1 MFVSRFDVTSGL
13 SLVEAL
19 FVRQATLAKG
29 TTFGLASLSTPTL
42 MLCVA
47 GVLLPNALS
56 VGALLAGI
64 GSPPRTAA
72 IFAYA
77 ALALGARIAKPSIV
91 VALYLAIAAYDTVS
105 TVALLFNL
113 APSEVGLA
121 LNLSAELKLFHS
133 PLYIALILGLAGLV
147 IANIAFLILKRDIL
161 RRGNPAVMAVL
172 ALVFGATDLLANTS
186 PHYQFG
192 TLYGANKPME
202 SAGEESGF
210 RRTLLTARPRNAL
223 MVMVEAMGHF
233 ADPAKQ
239 AILLQPF
246 RDANLLKRYDVKIG
260 TTTYYGSTT
269 HAEMR
274 ELCNTRQT
282 YLEVMKDD
290 SIVCLP
296 ELVDQRGYQT
306 VSLHN
311 FTSAFFGRHDWYPK
325 LGFEKRIFGQDVIDD
340 MQRLCGGPFRGPC
353 DVDLIPMIGKQLRQA
368 KQPTFFYWMTLST
381 HVPIAPGEGTPR
393 LDCKNQGGAIGHVE
407 VCYMTEM
414 WIDLFEGVARVA
426 ADIAPMEIL
435 IVGDHAPPLW
445 SKAGRE
451 LFTPGKVTWIRLT
464 PRSFRTSR
472 AR

>member
-1 MFVSRFDVTSGL
+1 M
-13 SLVEAL
+13 
-19 FVRQATLAKG
+19 RQATLAKG
-29 TTFGLASLSTPTL
+29 TTIGLAWFSNPTL
-42 MLCVA
+42 LLCVA

-77 ALALGARIAKPSIV
+77 ALALAARIAKPTIV
-91 VALYLAIAAYDTVS
+91 AALYLAIAAYDTVS

-121 LNLSAELKLFHS
+121 LNLTAELKLFHS
-133 PLYIALILGLAGLV
+133 PLYIALVLGLAALV
-147 IANIAFLILKRDIL
+147 IANITFLIWKRDTL
-161 RRGNPAVMAVL
+161 RRGNPAVMAL
-172 ALVFGATDLLANTS
+172 IAFAFGAADLLANTS

-210 RRTLLTARPRNAL
+210 RRTVLAAKPRNAL

-239 AILLQPF
+239 AILLQSF

-274 ELCNTRQT
+274 ELCNTRQS
-282 YLEVMKDD
+282 YLDVLRDD
-290 SIVCLP
+290 TIVCLP
-296 ELVDQRGYQT
+296 ELLDDRGYQT

-325 LGFEKRIFGQDVIDD
+325 LGFEKRIFGQDVIDS

-353 DVDLIPMIGKQLRQA
+353 DVDLIPMIGKQLREA

-381 HVPIAPGEGTPR
+381 HVPVAPREGTPR
-393 LDCKNQGGAIGHVE
+393 LGCENHGGAVGHVE
-407 VCYMTEM
+407 VCHMTEM
-414 WIDLFEGVARVA
+414 WLDLFDGLARMAVN
-426 ADIAPMEIL
+426 APLMEIL

-464 PRSFRTSR
+464 PRGN
-472 AR
+472 ARNGRVQ

>member
-1 MFVSRFDVTSGL
+1 
-13 SLVEAL
+13 
-19 FVRQATLAKG
+19 
-29 TTFGLASLSTPTL
+29 
-42 MLCVA
+42 
-47 GVLLPNALS
+47 
-56 VGALLAGI
+56 
-64 GSPPRTAA
+64 
-72 IFAYA
+72 
-77 ALALGARIAKPSIV
+77 
-91 VALYLAIAAYDTVS
+91 
-105 TVALLFNL
+105 
-113 APSEVGLA
+113 
-121 LNLSAELKLFHS
+121 
-133 PLYIALILGLAGLV
+133 
-147 IANIAFLILKRDIL
+147 
-161 RRGNPAVMAVL
+161 
-172 ALVFGATDLLANTS
+172 
-186 PHYQFG
+186 
-192 TLYGANKPME
+192 
-202 SAGEESGF
+202 
-210 RRTLLTARPRNAL
+210 